1 MKTDSLPLTQTGFSL
16 SEETE
21 APRIVTN
28 DCAGRSAEMDQPL
41 AAAPDAVFLR
51 PIGQRRD
58 AGELLDHK
66 LGSHERATALPVISR
81 PLLSVFSWY
90 SRHYLRRH
98 FHSLRVSRASAL
110 PVPAGQ
116 PLVIYSNHASWW
128 DPLVALLLTKEF
140 LPGQRVF
147 APIDA
152 AALEQYG
159 FFKRLGAFGV
169 EQGTRRG
176 AGQFLRMARTIL
188 QQPDNVL
195 WLTPQSRFADA
206 RERPVSFKDGIGHL
220 PRQVDKIC
228 FVPVAIEYVF
238 WEERLPEILVRFG
251 EPYETNAEETQL
263 TPQVWTEFF
272 AGRLADTQNALAA
285 EARYRQPEK
294 FRCLL
299 RGQSGVGGIYDRWRA
314 LKAKWRGRSF
324 QPQHGKL

>member
-1 MKTDSLPLTQTGFSL
+1 MKTDSLPLTQTVS
-16 SEETE
+16 SPNAETDLQ
-21 APRIVTN
+21 RIVTI
-28 DCAGRSAEMDQPL
+28 DFAGRSADAGRPL
-41 AAAPDAVFLR
+41 AATRDAVLPR
-51 PIGQRRD
+51 PIGQARD
-58 AGELLDHK
+58 VGELLDRK
-66 LGSHERATALPVISR
+66 SGSHERSGTLPVISH
-81 PLLSVFSWY
+81 PLRRLFTWY

-110 PVPAGQ
+110 PVKTDQ

-128 DPLVALLLTKEF
+128 DPLVALLLAKEF
-140 LPGQRVF
+140 LPGRNVF

-152 AALEQYG
+152 VALERYG

-176 AGQFLRMARTIL
+176 AVRFLRLARTIL
-188 QQPDNVL
+188 QKSENTL

-206 RERPVSFKDGIGHL
+206 RERPVSFKAGIGHL
-220 PRQVDKIC
+220 PKQVGQLC
-228 FVPVAIEYVF
+228 FMPVAIEYVF

-251 EPYETNAEETQL
+251 EPYGTCTEEMQL
-263 TPQVWTEFF
+263 EPQVWTEFF

-285 EARYRQPEK
+285 EARHRQPEK

-299 RGQSGVGGIYDRWRA
+299 QGQSGVGGIYDRWRA
-314 LKAKWRGRSF
+314 LKAKWLGKSF